1 MDKPLRVFVSSVQK
15 ELESERLLVSN
26 LIQTDP
32 FLKDVTTPVLY
43 EKEPASPN
51 SALTECIELLDGCQV
66 CVLIVG
72 KEYGHLVGQ
81 LSITHYEYRHAR
93 QKPVPV
99 LAFIKGGNEVT
110 REPGVEGLL
119 EELKK
124 DDIKYKRFNDII
136 ELQKE
141 VRAAL
146 VKLLSDKYGVHPSPE
161 DNETALQTIEA
172 TSGFESERPSR
183 LRWDQLDFKV
193 ARKLVGVAEGREP
206 ETLSKDEVREGLE
219 LRGLVWHDVDTG
231 EHYATAAGIVLLA
244 PDPSTVYPQCRIQ
257 ADAFRG
263 KERVIVPDDQEEIR
277 SPMPLAIDRAIEFVD
292 RNTRHPMRVVG
303 LNRVRLDEYPTE
315 ALREVLVNSVA
326 HRRYEDAGRRI
337 MIEVFSDR
345 VVVASPGSPPP
356 PLTIRKLQS
365 GNYRPCSR
373 NPVIALSLSRFHRIE
388 ERGSG
393 FRRMKDAMLNHG
405 LEAPNLAENSGY
417 FQVTLPGPAD
427 DLGRL
432 QVSDSQLL
440 VTPAIEAKL
449 NERQQRM
456 VGFLAEGKQLTN
468 RGCQKEFGVGR
479 DTVARDFSLLKELG
493 IARSK
498 GRGRSTSY
506 VLVTR
511 D

>member
-1 MDKPLRVFVSSVQK
+1 MTKPLRVFVSSVQK
-15 ELESERLLVSN
+15 EMESERLLVSN

-32 FLKDVTTPVLY
+32 FLKDVATSVLY

-51 SALTECIELLDGCQV
+51 SALGECIGLLDGCQV

-72 KEYGHLVGQ
+72 KQYGHFVDD
-81 LSITHYEYRHAR
+81 LSITHHEYRHAK

-99 LAFIKGGNEVT
+99 LAFIKGGNEVM
-110 REPGVEGLL
+110 REPGVKGLL
-119 EELKK
+119 EELKR

-146 VKLLSDKYGVHPSPE
+146 VKLLSDRYGVHPSAE

-172 TSGFESERPSR
+172 TSRFESERPSR

-206 ETLSKDEVREGLE
+206 ETLSKEEVRDGLE
-219 LRGLVWHDVDTG
+219 LRGLVWRDLDTG

-263 KERVIVPDDQEEIR
+263 KERVSAPDDQEEIR

-326 HRRYEDAGRRI
+326 HRCYEDAGRRV
-337 MIEVFSDR
+337 MLEVFSDR
-345 VVVASPGSPPP
+345 VVVASPGLPPP

-405 LEAPNLAENSGY
+405 LDAPKLAGESGY
-417 FQVTLPGPAD
+417 FQVTLPGPAENID
-427 DLGRL
+427 RIKVPDTR
-432 QVSDSQLL
+432 LL
-440 VTPAIEAKL
+440 VTPAVEAKL
-449 NERQQRM
+449 NTRQKRM
-456 VGFLAEGKQLTN
+456 VELLAEGGQLTS
-468 RGCQKEFGVGR
+468 RSCQKQFGVTR
-479 DTVARDFSLLKELG
+479 DTAARDFKLLIELG
-493 IARSK
+493 IAANK

-506 VLVTR
+506 VLAKR
-511 D
+511 G